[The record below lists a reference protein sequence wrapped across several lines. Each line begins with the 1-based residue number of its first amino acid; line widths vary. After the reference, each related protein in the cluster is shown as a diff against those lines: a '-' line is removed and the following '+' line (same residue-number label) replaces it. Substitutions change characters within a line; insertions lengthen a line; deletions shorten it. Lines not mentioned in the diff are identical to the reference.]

1 MKIGF
6 VGLGHMGLPI
16 ARNILKVGH
25 ELTIFSSQAAAV
37 SALVAEGASQAGSLA
52 ELVADN
58 EAICSCRVTS
68 EQSREVFL
76 GADGVL
82 SNGAAATLCIDFS
95 TVDPMTSRDIGSR
108 LLAAG
113 HGFCD
118 APISGGPDGAAA
130 RTLSVLV
137 GASDPDFARAK
148 PIFEAL
154 STKLFHLGDIGAGV
168 TAKLC
173 NNLITGTLHVL
184 LAEAMVFGTKA
195 GINPRR
201 LYEVLTASTAHSRT
215 LERVVPNHFLLRNF
229 EPASALTTMIKDL
242 ECVLSTAR
250 ALDVRMLLPAIAQ
263 QCYIE
268 AAGLGHGAKD
278 LSAVILPMESIAGV
292 KVGPA

>member
-6 VGLGHMGLPI
+6 VGLGHMGLPM
-16 ARNILKVGH
+16 ARNILKAGH
-25 ELTIFSSQAAAV
+25 DLAVFSSQ
-37 SALVAEGASQAGSLA
+37 SASVAELVALGATQAASLA
-52 ELVADN
+52 ELTAGN

-68 EQSREVFL
+68 DQSREVFL
-76 GADGVL
+76 GPDGVL
-82 SNGAAATLCIDFS
+82 SKGAPGTLCIDFS
-95 TVDPMTSRDIGSR
+95 TVDPITSRDIAGQLR
-108 LLAAG
+108 AAE

-118 APISGGPDGAAA
+118 APVSGGPNGAEA

-137 GASDPDFARAK
+137 GASDADWARAK

-154 STKLFHLGDIGAGV
+154 STKLFHLGDVGAGV

-173 NNLITGTLHVL
+173 NNLITGTVHVL

-195 GINPRR
+195 GIDPRR
-201 LYEVLTASTAHSRT
+201 LYEVLTASTANSTT
-215 LERVVPNHFLLRNF
+215 LQRVLPNHFLPRNF
-229 EPASALTTMIKDL
+229 EPASALTTIIKDL
-242 ECVLSTAR
+242 ECVLSTAK

-278 LSAVILPMESIAGV
+278 LSAVILPMESIAGI

>member
-6 VGLGHMGLPI
+6 VGLGHMGLPM
-16 ARNILKVGH
+16 ARNILKAGH
-25 ELTIFSSQAAAV
+25 DLAVFSSQSASVA
-37 SALVAEGASQAGSLA
+37 ALVAQGATQASSLS
-52 ELVADN
+52 ELVAGN
-58 EAICSCRVTS
+58 TAICSCRVTP

-76 GADGVL
+76 GPDGVL
-82 SNGAAATLCIDFS
+82 GKGAPGTLCIDFS
-95 TVDPMTSRDIGSR
+95 TVDPITSRDIAGQLR
-108 LLAAG
+108 AAG

-118 APISGGPDGAAA
+118 APVSGGPNGAEA

-137 GASDPDFARAK
+137 GASDGDWARAK

-154 STKLFHLGDIGAGV
+154 SDKLFHLGDVGAGV

-173 NNLITGTLHVL
+173 NNLITGTVHVL

-195 GINPRR
+195 GIDPRR
-201 LYEVLTASTAHSRT
+201 LYDVLTASTANSTT
-215 LERVVPNHFLLRNF
+215 LQRVVPNHFLPRNF
-229 EPASALTTMIKDL
+229 EPASALTTIIKDL

-250 ALDVRMLLPAIAQ
+250 ALGVRMLLPASAQ

-278 LSAVILPMESIAGV
+278 LSAVILQMESIAGIQ
-292 KVGPA
+292 VGPA